1 MSRVRD
7 NIDMYRRLCG
17 ECGTCREVCPSYR
30 HGGCDP
36 LAVMLGDNS
45 KVFDCIGC
53 GSCSRACEH
62 TNPKIV
68 MLAAYSIVLTTPVS
82 QAFLCTGLSRYRDQ
96 EAPGADLKPVWEGDE
111 VYVMPGSVAECGVP

>member
-7 NIDMYRRLCG
+7 NIDMYRRLCV

-53 GSCSRACEH
+53 GRCEASCPQHLPIREH
-62 TNPKIV
+62 
-68 MLAAYSIVLTTPVS
+68 L
-82 QAFLCTGLSRYRDQ
+82 RDV
-96 EAPGADLKPVWEGDE
+96 ADMFEKYL
-111 VYVMPGSVAECGVP
+111 